1 MTISDYRKLEIWQL
15 SINMVKEVYS
25 LINELPSSEKYGL
38 SDQMRRSA
46 VSIPSNIAEG
56 HGRNSSKEFVR
67 FLLIAKGSINELET
81 QLILCC
87 ELGLLDVCRCTPI
100 LDKLQSIGKMI
111 YRLINYI
118 ENRDK

>member
-15 SINMVKEVYS
+15 SINMAKEVYS